1 MEICVFT
8 KKIEITG
15 NGTYVVKCFYNLYLL
30 NMTLA
35 NIIINIVCVLQHICK

>member
-15 NGTYVVKCFYNLYLL
+15 NGTYVVKCFYNLYLF